1 MSYPQSNPESNPI
14 YTVSNYILD
23 RLFQLGIRQFFALP
37 GDYAAFFLDAL
48 EQNPNLQHASTTDFD
63 QGYASRACHK
73 GQVPDKLQL
82 GADSRVNGKFPLVN
96 FFAADSGAVGPGKHE
111 AMVLIAPGFSVKE
124 RQRRGSQGI
133 LLHLKT
139 GNRVA
144 DQQVLEH
151 AAVAAVVIRDAD
163 TAPQLIDYALT
174 AMMTHRRPV
183 SIEVLQD
190 VEVDKCDRPH
200 GQLQVLPCLGESKSL
215 AAMLDAVW
223 ACILQARLPVIWVG
237 SEIARHGLQELLQ
250 QIIDISG
257 LYFATQEAGQTG
269 LNEASLQFIGV
280 YNEVD
285 SGTDSDPSTRVIMH
299 ASDCVLALGALMSD
313 DYLHRMAQSYEQ
325 TIEVND
331 AQARIAWSKY
341 PDVYL
346 QVFLQGLLQ
355 RFQSAHYVA
364 KSYTRPHHVPEIA
377 CHAGMVN

>member
-14 YTVSNYILD
+14 YTVSNYILA

-37 GDYAAFFLDAL
+37 GDYAAFFLNAL
-48 EQNPNLQHASTTDFD
+48 EQDPNLQHTSTTQFD
-63 QGYASRACHK
+63 QGYASRVCHK

-82 GADSRVNGKFPLVN
+82 GADSGINGKFPLVN

-133 LLHLKT
+133 LLHLRT
-139 GNRVA
+139 GNRAA
-144 DQQVLEH
+144 DQQVLAH

-190 VEVDKCDRPH
+190 VEVDKCRRPH

-215 AAMLDAVW
+215 AAMLDVVW
-223 ACILQARLPVIWVG
+223 ACIMQASLPVIWAG
-237 SEIARHGLQELLQ
+237 AEIERHGLQELLQ

-257 LYFATQEAGQTG
+257 LYFATHCAGQSG
-269 LNEASLQFIGV
+269 LNLASPQFMGV
-280 YNEVD
+280 YHEVD
-285 SGTDSDPSTRVIMH
+285 PNTDSHAATCALMN
-299 ASDCVLALGALMSD
+299 ASDCVLALGVLMSD

-331 AQARIAWSKY
+331 EEARIAWSKY

-364 KSYTRPHHVPEIA
+364 KSYTRPRHVPEIA
-377 CHAGMVN
+377 THGGMFN